1 MLRVEHLALAQLDD
15 LMLLQDALQHYRDER
30 PSDAKQIERLELTI
44 GEAISQRREPDHAL
58 ARLFF

>member
-15 LMLLQDALQHYRDER
+15 LILLQDALQHYRYER
-30 PSDAKQIERLELTI
+30 PSDAKQVDRLEATI
-44 GEAISQRREPDHAL
+44 GEAISKRREPDGTL